1 MSRDHRK
8 LRVFQRADALVLAVY
23 RATRQFPAEER
34 FGLQAQVRRAAVSAA
49 ANIVEG
55 SARRTAAEYVS
66 FLNIAAGSAAEAR
79 YLIDLASRL
88 RLISERDATALEGDY
103 QELSAGLCALVAALD
118 RRDPR
123 SRPAGSSHAP

>member
-23 RATRQFPAEER
+23 QATKRFPVEER
-34 FGLQAQVRRAAVSAA
+34 FGLQSQIRRAAVSAV

-55 SARRTAAEYVS
+55 SARRTSAEYVN
-66 FLNIAAGSAAEAR
+66 FLNIAAASAAEAR

-88 RLISERDATALEGDY
+88 RLLPEDEATLLDGGY
-103 QELSAGLCALVAALD
+103 RELTASLCALVAALGPRD
-118 RRDPR
+118 RWAD
-123 SRPAGSSHAP
+123 A